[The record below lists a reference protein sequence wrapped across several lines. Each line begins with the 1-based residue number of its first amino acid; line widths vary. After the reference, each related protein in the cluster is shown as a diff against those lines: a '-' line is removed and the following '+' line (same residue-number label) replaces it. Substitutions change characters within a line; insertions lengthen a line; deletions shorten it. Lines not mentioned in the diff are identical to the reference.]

1 MPKLL
6 SDRLPNPP
14 AQYNQQQFNQLV
26 RKIQQALSKDVEM
39 QESAEDREALDFF
52 LSN

>member
-6 SDRLPNPP
+6 PDRLPNPP

-26 RKIQQALSKDVEM
+26 RKIQQALSKDVEPTTL
-39 QESAEDREALDFF
+39 AEDREALDFF
-52 LSN
+52 LSK